1 MRAWK
6 AWAIG
11 AVAAL
16 GLSSAMAC
24 AADDDWEMPDGKAAP
39 KKEGNWFSRLFHTGD
54 TPDHAP
60 WDKKGALQSQLN
72 GPPKPKADKAKKPAE
87 TPVAKTPA
95 PDGSVERAR
104 YMDDFLRQQAV
115 CNRLS
120 DIAAEKNDLQL
131 MRRAQELEER
141 AWRTCQARLEIPAGR
156 QGADLDE
163 SIIAKRSGTPP
174 SSVNNPNYDV
184 RAIGERLDGPK
195 AERRTAEVREV
206 KP

>member
-39 KKEGNWFSRLFHTGD
+39 KKEEGNWFSRLFHTGN

-60 WDKKGALQSQLN
+60 WDKRGALQSQLN

-87 TPVAKTPA
+87 TAVAKTPA
-95 PDGSVERAR
+95 PDGSAERAR

-131 MRRAQELEER
+131 MRRAQELEDR
-141 AWRTCQARLEIPAGR
+141 AWRTCQARLEIPAGK

-163 SIIAKRSGTPP
+163 SIIAKRSGTP
-174 SSVNNPNYDV
+174 SSTSQSTAPLLTRDTQSVPDK
-184 RAIGERLDGPK
+184 RS
-195 AERRTAEVREV
+195 AEVREV